1 VDYITIGVS
10 AVAISNVTVASAQ
23 PSGTVSNGEPAA
35 ADDDKKS
42 YWEEFILLEG
52 KRDSMCFDS
61 VLCLPLEDSGDD
73 ARPYDN

>member
-1 VDYITIGVS
+1 MLRWRVRSHPALYP
-10 AVAISNVTVASAQ
+10 A
-23 PSGTVSNGEPAA
+23 GEPAA